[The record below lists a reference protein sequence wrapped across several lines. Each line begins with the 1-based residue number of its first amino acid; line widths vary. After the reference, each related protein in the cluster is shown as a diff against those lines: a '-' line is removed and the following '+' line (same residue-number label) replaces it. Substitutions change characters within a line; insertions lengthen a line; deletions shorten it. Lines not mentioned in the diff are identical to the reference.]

1 MTSKKTF
8 KFQRTIYSTAEH
20 CCVPLC
26 QASSKYNSLLS
37 FHTFP
42 SDAEI
47 RRKWLVAIRRDKFTV
62 TPHTRVCSRHFNKDD
77 VREPLSETGRRLLNK
92 GAVPA
97 LFEWNNF
104 TLPTSR
110 PGVWER
116 RERPPPMTEDDG
128 DAGEKADIPMD
139 HDYASASDPAVVD
152 LALDDNMSLRDEILK
167 LREHVEKLTMN
178 QRFGIHR
185 FAASDKDIR
194 FFTRFASYD
203 LLMRFWALIEPS
215 LPNMVSVTQAQR
227 GTFTEPSSTVTRFLQ
242 PMDEMF
248 MFLNYLALGSK
259 QRDLA
264 DRYGV
269 HQSTVSR
276 IITTWSNFLYT
287 VLGSVRIWIPEE
299 KIRAHLPAEFKDY
312 ADTTVI
318 LDCTELRCQCPSS
331 PLLQSEMFSAYKS
344 HCTLK
349 GLLGV
354 APHGAVTFISQ
365 LYAGSISDKQIT
377 RESGILSLLRPGMAI
392 MVDRGFLVDDLV
404 PCKIYRPA
412 FLSGRSQMSACE
424 VRETQAIARLRVH
437 VERLIRRVKEHKFFD
452 TEIPLRLFGNINQL
466 YTVACLL
473 TNYENGPL
481 VKAWAKKP
489 E

>member
-1 MTSKKTF
+1 MRCSLTGRLPCLRLSNRRVASSCFRGWSKTRRNRLYAHGGDDVLPLKSQPAKPFPLALRRLFTKRYNSNYNMTSKKTF

-97 LFEWNNF
+97 L
-104 TLPTSR
+104 
-110 PGVWER
+110 
-116 RERPPPMTEDDG
+116 ERPPKHNANCFSFE
-128 DAGEKADIPMD
+128 
-139 HDYASASDPAVVD
+139 
-152 LALDDNMSLRDEILK
+152 
-167 LREHVEKLTMN
+167 
-178 QRFGIHR
+178 Q
-185 FAASDKDIR
+185 
-194 FFTRFASYD
+194 
-203 LLMRFWALIEPS
+203 
-215 LPNMVSVTQAQR
+215 
-227 GTFTEPSSTVTRFLQ
+227 TRFLQ
-242 PMDEMF
+242 PIDEMF

-437 VERLIRRVKEHKFFD
+437 VERLIRLS
-452 TEIPLRLFGNINQL
+452 TIGGTTNWPRLMIQEEL
-466 YTVACLL
+466 M
-473 TNYENGPL
+473 
-481 VKAWAKKP
+481 KAGEDEVSGSSWSRPKQ
-489 E
+489 EGGGSRE